1 MNIKKHII
9 DLKNTLNEHNHSYY
23 VLDSPIISDSEYD
36 LLLRELESLEKK
48 HPEFAS
54 SDSPTQRVGATP
66 LDAFQRIDHRLPMLS
81 LENAMNDEEIHAF
94 YERVVKRLE
103 TSKNLTFIAIQFKM
117 SSKHFYIK
125 FFSYKLPKSCHYII
139 FVGVGKSRNF
149 KKGRKLIRTQNL
161 HTFR

>member
-1 MNIKKHII
+1 MDIKKHIT
-9 DLKNTLNEHNHSYY
+9 DLKDKLNEHNHSYY

-66 LDAFQRIDHRLPMLS
+66 LDAFQRKDHRIPRLS

-94 YERVVKRLE
+94 YVRVVKRLE
-103 TSKNLTFIAIQFKM
+103 TS
-117 SSKHFYIK
+117 
-125 FFSYKLPKSCHYII
+125 
-139 FVGVGKSRNF
+139 
-149 KKGRKLIRTQNL
+149 
-161 HTFR
+161 

>member
-1 MNIKKHII
+1 MDIKKHIT
-9 DLKNTLNEHNHSYY
+9 DLKDTLNEHNHSYY

-66 LDAFQRIDHRLPMLS
+66 LDAFQRIDHRIPMLS

-103 TSKNLTFIAIQFKM
+103 SFI
-117 SSKHFYIK
+117 SSRWGHFEYY
-125 FFSYKLPKSCHYII
+125 SY
-139 FVGVGKSRNF
+139 V
-149 KKGRKLIRTQNL
+149 
-161 HTFR
+161 